1 MLSLH
6 FTQSNIIMLLRQTT
20 PTSANNDIEGRFW
33 LLPTITVTN
42 PLGQVFVMQSGAVAT
57 SNLIN
62 PHHHHID
69 NPLQCATMDEDKKQH
84 CYHSAEFKRFTCA
97 TASLVL
103 AILVVSL
110 PLLILRHS
118 GFTAFSRKIC
128 VLPPFFFVHLQVSIV
143 KRTLTNVQL
152 ILVIMTPLA

>member
-1 MLSLH
+1 
-6 FTQSNIIMLLRQTT
+6 MLLRQTT

-69 NPLQCATMDEDKKQH
+69 NPLQCATMDEDKKH

-97 TASLVL
+97 IASLVL

-118 GFTAFSRKIC
+118 GFTAFSRKIVFKKS
-128 VLPPFFFVHLQVSIV
+128 VLPPFFFVHL
-143 KRTLTNVQL
+143 
-152 ILVIMTPLA
+152 